1 MSLITNSAHFSH
13 LLILVDLQ
21 QARHMGMVQGQ
32 VDLHLPSFFV
42 VFRARRCNGG
52 SDSLRRYLALSMD
65 IYGYLW
71 FFSMDLPQE
80 IWSLYKLPCLPWFL
94 YMFTDVLLGQWDIW
108 RVSKGRM
115 IETDGNSWKIE
126 SDDRRLEFWGGWNTM
141 EDHLHTKTITSK

>member
-1 MSLITNSAHFSH
+1 MSLITNSAHFLH

-65 IYGYLW
+65 IYGFFLW
-71 FFSMDLPQE
+71 IYHKKYGHYINCHVYHGFCICSRMFCWDSGTFE
-80 IWSLYKLPCLPWFL
+80 EFL
-94 YMFTDVLLGQWDIW
+94 RG
-108 RVSKGRM
+108 
-115 IETDGNSWKIE
+115 E
-126 SDDRRLEFWGGWNTM
+126 
-141 EDHLHTKTITSK
+141 